1 MIELVVG
8 EKGKGKTKMLMA
20 KANNDIK
27 VTGGNIVY
35 LDMNNKHMY
44 ELSNRVRLINVPEY
58 NIHSAD
64 MFIGFVYGVAS
75 QDHDL
80 DRIFL
85 DNFMSI
91 ACIDTVEET
100 EKLIRELSVI
110 SDKFELDFIIGISKR
125 KEDLTEYLQNLVSV
139 AL

>member
-1 MIELVVG
+1 MIELIAG

-58 NIHSAD
+58 NIHSSD
-64 MFIGFVYGVAS
+64 MFIGFIYGVAS

-80 DRIFL
+80 DRMFL

-91 ACIDTVEET
+91 SCIESVEEADN
-100 EKLIRELSVI
+100 LIKELAVI
-110 SDKFELDFIIGISKR
+110 SDRYEIDFVIGISKK
-125 KEDLTEYLQNLVSV
+125 KEDLTPYLQELVTI

>member
-1 MIELVVG
+1 MIELIVG
-8 EKGKGKTKMLMA
+8 EKGKGKTKMLMG

-27 VTGGNIVY
+27 VTGGNIIY
-35 LDMNNKHMY
+35 LDRNNKHMY
-44 ELSNRVRLINVPEY
+44 ELSNRVRLLNVPEY

-64 MFIGFVYGVAS
+64 MFLGFIYGIVS

-80 DRIFL
+80 DRVFL

-91 ACIDTVEET
+91 SNIETVEEA
-100 EKLIRELSVI
+100 EDLIKELAVI
-110 SDKFELDFIIGISKR
+110 SEKFEIDFVIGISKK
-125 KEDLTEYLQNLVSV
+125 KEDLSDYLKEFVTI

>member
-1 MIELVVG
+1 MIELIVG
-8 EKGKGKTKMLMA
+8 EKGKGKTKMLMG

-27 VTGGNIVY
+27 VTGGNIIY
-35 LDMNNKHMY
+35 LDRNNKHMY

-64 MFIGFVYGVAS
+64 MFLGFIYGIVS

-80 DRIFL
+80 DRVFL

-91 ACIDTVEET
+91 SNIETVEEA
-100 EKLIRELSVI
+100 EDLIKELAVI
-110 SDKFELDFIIGISKR
+110 SEKFEIDFVIGISKK
-125 KEDLTEYLQNLVSV
+125 KEDLSDYLKEFVTI

>member
-1 MIELVVG
+1 MIELIAG

-27 VTGGNIVY
+27 ITGGNIVY
-35 LDMNNKHMY
+35 LDINNKHMY
-44 ELSNRVRLINVPEY
+44 ELSNRVRLINIPEY

-64 MFIGFVYGVAS
+64 MFIGFIYGIAS

-80 DRIFL
+80 DRMFL
-85 DNFMSI
+85 DNFLSI
-91 ACIDTVEET
+91 ACIESIEEA
-100 EKLIRELSVI
+100 ERLIRELTLI
-110 SDKFELDFIIGISKR
+110 SDKFEIDFVIGISR
-125 KEDLTEYLQNLVSV
+125 KKDDLSPYLQELVTI

>member
-1 MIELVVG
+1 MIELIAG

-35 LDMNNKHMY
+35 LDQNNKHMY

-64 MFIGFVYGVAS
+64 MFIGFIYGIAS
-75 QDHDL
+75 QDNDL
-80 DRIFL
+80 DRMFL

-91 ACIDTVEET
+91 SCIESVEEA
-100 EKLIRELSVI
+100 ERIIKELTII
-110 SDKFELDFIIGISKR
+110 SDKFELDFVIGISKS
-125 KEDLTEYLQNLVSV
+125 KETLSPYLQDMVTV

>member
-1 MIELVVG
+1 MIELVAG

-35 LDMNNKHMY
+35 LDQNNKHMY

-58 NIHSAD
+58 NIHSSD
-64 MFIGFVYGVAS
+64 MFLGFIYGIAS
-75 QDHDL
+75 QDTDL
-80 DRIFL
+80 DCMFL
-85 DNFMSI
+85 DNFLSI
-91 ACIDTVEET
+91 ACIESVEEV
-100 EKLIRELSVI
+100 EKLVKELSVI
-110 SDKFELDFIIGISKR
+110 SDKFEMNFVIGLSKR
-125 KEDLTEYLQNLVSV
+125 REDLTDYLQSLVTI

>member
-1 MIELVVG
+1 MIELIAG

-27 VTGGNIVY
+27 ITGGNIVY
-35 LDMNNKHMY
+35 LDINNKHMY
-44 ELSNRVRLINVPEY
+44 ELSNRVRLIKIPEY

-64 MFIGFVYGVAS
+64 MFIGFIYGIAS

-80 DRIFL
+80 DRMFL

-91 ACIDTVEET
+91 ACIESVEEAERLT
-100 EKLIRELSVI
+100 RELNLI
-110 SDKFELDFIIGISKR
+110 SDKFEIDFVIGISRK
-125 KEDLTEYLQNLVSV
+125 KEDLSPYLQELVTI

>member
-1 MIELVVG
+1 MVELIAG

-27 VTGGNIVY
+27 ITGGNIVY
-35 LDMNNKHMY
+35 LDKNNKHMY
-44 ELSNRVRLINVPEY
+44 ELSNRIRLINVPDY
-58 NIHSAD
+58 NIHSSD
-64 MFIGFVYGVAS
+64 MFIGFLYGIAS

-80 DRIFL
+80 DRMFL

-91 ACIDTVEET
+91 SCIESVEEA
-100 EKLIRELSVI
+100 ERLVKELVII
-110 SDKFELDFIIGISKR
+110 SDKFEIDFLIGIAKSK
-125 KEDLTEYLQNLVSV
+125 EILSPYLQELVTV

>member
-27 VTGGNIVY
+27 ITGGNIVY
-35 LDMNNKHMY
+35 LDINNKHMY

-58 NIHSAD
+58 HINSAD
-64 MFIGFVYGVAS
+64 MFIGFIYGIAS

-80 DRIFL
+80 DCMFL

-91 ACIDTVEET
+91 ACIDTVEDAEQ
-100 EKLIRELSVI
+100 LIKEI
-110 SDKFELDFIIGISKR
+110 SAVSEMFEIDFVIGISIGKQ
-125 KEDLTEYLQNLVSV
+125 ELTPYLQNLVAV

>member
-1 MIELVVG
+1 MIELVAG

-35 LDMNNKHMY
+35 LDINNKHMY

-64 MFIGFVYGVAS
+64 MFIGFIYGIVS

-80 DRIFL
+80 DCIFL
-85 DNFMSI
+85 DNFLAI
-91 ACIDTVEET
+91 ASIDTVEAAER
-100 EKLIRELSVI
+100 LIRELSII
-110 SDKFELDFIIGISKR
+110 SERFELDFVIGISRK
-125 KEDLTEYLQNLVSV
+125 KEDLSDYLQKLVTI

>member
-1 MIELVVG
+1 MIELIAG

-35 LDMNNKHMY
+35 LDINNKHMY

-64 MFIGFVYGVAS
+64 MFIGFIYGIAS

-80 DRIFL
+80 DRMFL

-91 ACIDTVEET
+91 SCIESVEEA
-100 EKLIRELSVI
+100 EKLVRELTLI
-110 SDKFELDFIIGISKR
+110 SGIFEIDFIIGISKR
-125 KEDLTEYLQNLVSV
+125 REDLSPYLQELVTI

>member
-1 MIELVVG
+1 MIELVAG

-35 LDMNNKHMY
+35 LDQNNKHMY

-58 NIHSAD
+58 NIHSSD
-64 MFIGFVYGVAS
+64 MFLGFIYGIAS

-80 DRIFL
+80 DCMFL
-85 DNFMSI
+85 DNFLTI
-91 ACIDTVEET
+91 ACIET
-100 EKLIRELSVI
+100 AEDIEPIVRELSVI
-110 SDKFELDFIIGISKR
+110 SEKFELDFVIGISKA
-125 KEDLTEYLQNLVSV
+125 KNDLSEYLQNLVTI

>member
-1 MIELVVG
+1 MIELVAG

-27 VTGGNIVY
+27 LTGGNIVY
-35 LDMNNKHMY
+35 LDINNKHMY

-64 MFIGFVYGVAS
+64 MFIGFIYGIAS

-80 DRIFL
+80 DCIFL
-85 DNFMSI
+85 DNFLAI
-91 ACIDTVEET
+91 ACIDTVEIA
-100 EKLIRELSVI
+100 EKLVKELSII
-110 SDKFELDFIIGISKR
+110 SERFELDFVIGISRK
-125 KEDLTEYLQNLVSV
+125 KEDLSDYLQNLVTI

>member
-1 MIELVVG
+1 MIELIVG

-35 LDMNNKHMY
+35 LDINNKHMY
-44 ELSNRVRLINVPEY
+44 ELSNRVRLINIPEY
-58 NIHSAD
+58 NIHSAE
-64 MFIGFVYGVAS
+64 MFLGFIYGIAS
-75 QDHDL
+75 QNYDL
-80 DRIFL
+80 DRLFL

-91 ACIDTVEET
+91 SCIETVEEADA
-100 EKLIRELSVI
+100 LIKELSII
-110 SDKFELDFIIGISKR
+110 SEKFEIDFIIGISKR
-125 KEDLTEYLQNLVSV
+125 KEDLTPYLQDFVTI

>member
-27 VTGGNIVY
+27 ITGGNIVY
-35 LDMNNKHMY
+35 LDINNKHMY

-58 NIHSAD
+58 HICSAD
-64 MFIGFVYGVAS
+64 MFIGFIYGIAS

-80 DRIFL
+80 DCMFL

-91 ACIDTVEET
+91 SCIDSVEDADR
-100 EKLIRELSVI
+100 LIKEI
-110 SDKFELDFIIGISKR
+110 SAISEMFEIDFVIGISISKQ
-125 KEDLTEYLQNLVSV
+125 ELTPYLQNLVAV

>member
-1 MIELVVG
+1 MIELVAG
-8 EKGKGKTKMLMA
+8 EKGKGKTKVLMA

-35 LDMNNKHMY
+35 LDQNNKHMY

-58 NIHSAD
+58 TIHSSD
-64 MFIGFVYGVAS
+64 MFLGFIYGIAS

-80 DRIFL
+80 DCMFL
-85 DNFMSI
+85 DNFLTI
-91 ACIDTVEET
+91 ACIEDAEDIEPIV
-100 EKLIRELSVI
+100 KELSVI
-110 SDKFELDFIIGISKR
+110 SDKFELDFIIGISKT
-125 KEDLTEYLQNLVSV
+125 KDSLSNYLQNLVTI

>member
-1 MIELVVG
+1 MIELVAG

-27 VTGGNIVY
+27 ITGGNIVY
-35 LDMNNKHMY
+35 LDRNNKHMY

-64 MFIGFVYGVAS
+64 MFIGFIYGIAS

-80 DRIFL
+80 DRMFL

-91 ACIDTVEET
+91 ACIDTVEKADE
-100 EKLIRELSVI
+100 LIKKLSVI
-110 SDKFELDFIIGISKR
+110 SDKFEIDFVIGISRSKQ
-125 KEDLTEYLQNLVSV
+125 DLSPYLQELVTV

>member
-1 MIELVVG
+1 MIELVAG
-8 EKGKGKTKMLMA
+8 DKGKGKTKILMG

-58 NIHSAD
+58 NIRSAD
-64 MFIGFVYGVAS
+64 MFIGFIYGIAS

-80 DRIFL
+80 DRVFL

-91 ACIDTVEET
+91 ACIDTEE
-100 EKLIRELSVI
+100 EAESLIKELSNI
-110 SDKFELDFIIGISKR
+110 SEKFELDFVIGISKR
-125 KEDLTEYLQNLVSV
+125 KNDLSEYLQNLVTID
-139 AL
+139 L

>member
-1 MIELVVG
+1 MIELIAG

-35 LDMNNKHMY
+35 LDQNNKHMY

-58 NIHSAD
+58 NIQSAD
-64 MFIGFVYGVAS
+64 MFIGFIYGIAS

-80 DRIFL
+80 DCMFL

-91 ACIDTVEET
+91 SCIESVEEA
-100 EKLIRELSVI
+100 ERVIKELAII
-110 SDKFELDFIIGISKR
+110 SDKFELDFIIGISKS
-125 KEDLTEYLQNLVSV
+125 KETLSPYLQDMVTV

>member
-1 MIELVVG
+1 
-8 EKGKGKTKMLMA
+8 
-20 KANNDIK
+20 
-27 VTGGNIVY
+27 
-35 LDMNNKHMY
+35 MY

-64 MFIGFVYGVAS
+64 MFIGFIYGIAS

-85 DNFMSI
+85 DNFLAI
-91 ACIDTVEET
+91 ACIDTVEDA
-100 EKLIRELSVI
+100 EKLVRELSVV
-110 SDKFELDFIIGISKR
+110 SEKFELDFVIGISRK
-125 KEDLTEYLQNLVSV
+125 KEDLSDYLQNLVTV

>member
-1 MIELVVG
+1 MIELIAG

-35 LDMNNKHMY
+35 LDINNKHMY

-64 MFIGFVYGVAS
+64 MFIGFIYGIAS

-80 DRIFL
+80 DRMFL

-91 ACIDTVEET
+91 SCIESVEEA
-100 EKLIRELSVI
+100 EKLTRELTLI
-110 SDKFELDFIIGISKR
+110 SDKFEIDFVIGISK
-125 KEDLTEYLQNLVSV
+125 KQEDLSPYLQELVII

>member
-1 MIELVVG
+1 MIELVAG

-64 MFIGFVYGVAS
+64 MFIGFIYGIAS

-80 DRIFL
+80 DRVFL

-91 ACIDTVEET
+91 ACIDTVEEADQ
-100 EKLIRELSVI
+100 LIKELSVI
-110 SDKFELDFIIGISKR
+110 SDKFEIDFVIGISRSKQ
-125 KEDLTEYLQNLVSV
+125 DLSPYLQSLVTV

>member
-1 MIELVVG
+1 MIELIAG

-58 NIHSAD
+58 NVHSSD
-64 MFIGFVYGVAS
+64 MFIGFIYGIVS

-80 DRIFL
+80 DRMFL

-91 ACIDTVEET
+91 SCIESVEEADN
-100 EKLIRELSVI
+100 LIKELAVI
-110 SDKFELDFIIGISKR
+110 SDKYEIDFIIGISKK
-125 KEDLTEYLQNLVSV
+125 KEDLNPYLQELVTI

>member
-1 MIELVVG
+1 MIELVAG

-35 LDMNNKHMY
+35 LDINNKHMY

-64 MFIGFVYGVAS
+64 MFIGFIYGIAS

-85 DNFMSI
+85 DNFLAI
-91 ACIDTVEET
+91 ACIDTVEDA
-100 EKLIRELSVI
+100 EKLVRELSVV
-110 SDKFELDFIIGISKR
+110 SEKFELDFVIGISRK
-125 KEDLTEYLQNLVSV
+125 KEDLSDYLQNLVTV

>member
-35 LDMNNKHMY
+35 LDKNNKHMY

-64 MFIGFVYGVAS
+64 MFIGFIYGIAS
-75 QDHDL
+75 QDYDL
-80 DRIFL
+80 DRVFL

-91 ACIDTVEET
+91 ACVENVEDM
-100 EKLIRELSVI
+100 EKLIKELSNV
-110 SDKFELDFIIGISKR
+110 SDKFEIDFVIGISKN
-125 KEDLTEYLQNLVSV
+125 KEELSEYLQKLVTV